1 MIVNY
6 QPNPLNTFDL
16 RELEHCPPHFSVVD
30 FSISCHEKKLRDWI
44 WSNLIGRFYLGDHY
58 VNISNGNKSVTVLQK
73 RAAFEIAGEA
83 SYFALFLPEINKF

>member
-1 MIVNY
+1 MTVNY

-16 RELEHCPPHFSVVD
+16 RRLEHCPPHFAVVD
-30 FSISCHEKKLRDWI
+30 FSISCNEKKIQDWI
-44 WSNLIGRFYLGDHY
+44 WANLSGRFYLGDY
-58 VNISNGNKSVTVLQK
+58 YASTNQDTKPRTVLQK